1 MASYTYTQLYGTGSI
16 GETINSGVEK
26 LFTFTNPG
34 GSSYFTM
41 ETIPASTGFFEG
53 TSPKNFSG
61 SFVVSESMGL
71 VTSSYMASIVVQPGT
86 QSFKFTPAINV
97 TGTTYYLK
105 GTGMYSLNIASTA
118 AVPVNTTP
126 PALSYGGRY
135 EGELV
140 YTDDGAWDN
149 SPTSFTYQW
158 YRDATPISGETLNE
172 YYLDAADVDKEITCQ
187 VTAINAIGSS
197 SPASSNAIYIFDY
210 DYGQVYYQYEDTNGA
225 KYIIQNQFMIAIKA
239 AGVWD
244 KLDVLCVF
252 RGSGAS
258 SALVDW
264 KRLTLIQNRYCSFDT
279 TQGFCGDPSLN
290 AYNNTY
296 FNLTSGSLYRQTNAS
311 RYFFPSVFS
320 GTGPMDGTFTSADN
334 TMSPVNSNKHFINQ
348 IDILSS
354 DFEYTTTVE
363 PKSIHRTGANNV
375 VLFNGTT
382 SASRIA
388 ASIFPPSEELLIL
401 KNNTVNA
408 NHMVAAYAAGDE
420 MVAENTAFVAAWNT
434 YITAL

>member
-16 GETINSGVEK
+16 GETISSGVEK

-71 VTSSYMASIVVQPGT
+71 VTSSYIASVVVQPGT
-86 QSFKFTPAINV
+86 QSFKFTPAITV

-105 GTGMYSLNIASTA
+105 GTGMYSLNITSTEE
-118 AVPVNTTP
+118 VPVNTTP

-140 YTDDGAWDN
+140 TTDDGSWDN

-158 YRDATPISGETLNE
+158 YRDATPISGKTLNE
-172 YYLDAADVDKEITCQ
+172 YYLVSDDVDKEITCQ

-210 DYGQVYYQYEDTNGA
+210 DYAQVYYQYEDTNGA
-225 KYIIQNQFMIAIKA
+225 KSILQNQFMIAIKA

-264 KRLTLIQNRYCSFDT
+264 KRLTLIQNRFCSFDT
-279 TQGFCGDPSLN
+279 TQGFAGNGVN
-290 AYNNTY
+290 AYINTY

-311 RYFFPSVFS
+311 RYFFPFVFS
-320 GTGPMDGTFTSADN
+320 GTGPMDGTLTSGDN
-334 TMSPVNSNKHFINQ
+334 TMFPINSNKHFINQ
-348 IDILSS
+348 TDSLSS

-363 PKSIHRTGANNV
+363 PKSIHRTSATDV
-375 VLFNGTT
+375 RLFNGTT
-382 SASRIA
+382 PAGRTA
-388 ASIFPPSEELLIL
+388 ASIYPPSEELFIL
-401 KNNTVNA
+401 RNGDVRA
-408 NHMVAAYAAGDE
+408 NHKVAAYAAGDS
-420 MVAENTAFVAAWNT
+420 MIAENTAFVAAWNT

>member
-16 GETINSGVEK
+16 GETISSGVEK

-71 VTSSYMASIVVQPGT
+71 VTSSYIASVVVQPGT
-86 QSFKFTPAINV
+86 QSFKFTPAITV
-97 TGTTYYLK
+97 EGTTYYLK

-118 AVPVNTTP
+118 AVPVNTVP
-126 PALSYGGRY
+126 PALSYTYRY
-135 EGELV
+135 EGEPV
-140 YTDDGAWDN
+140 DTDDGTWDN

-158 YRDATPISGETLNE
+158 YRDATPISGETLSQ
-172 YYLDAADVDKEITCQ
+172 YILKAADVDKYISCE

-197 SPASSNAIYIFDY
+197 TPEPSDAIYIFDY
-210 DYGQVYYQYEDTNGA
+210 DYAQVYYQYEDTAEA
-225 KYIIQNQFMIAIKA
+225 KSILQNRFMLAIKA

-252 RGSGAS
+252 RGSGEE

-264 KRLTLIQNRYCSFDT
+264 KRLSLIQNRFCSFDSAV
-279 TQGFCGDPSLN
+279 GFNGNGVD
-290 AYNNTY
+290 AYINTH
-296 FNLTSGSLYRQTNAS
+296 FNLSSGFLYSQNNAS
-311 RYFFPSVFS
+311 RYFFPYVFS
-320 GTGPMDGTFTSADN
+320 GGNPMDGTFTSMDN
-334 TMSPVNSNKHFINQ
+334 TMRPVNSNKHFINQ
-348 IDILSS
+348 TDSLSS

-363 PKSIHRTGANNV
+363 PKSIHRTSGTDV
-375 VLFNGTT
+375 TLFNGTT
-382 SASRIA
+382 SASRTA
-388 ASIFPPSEELLIL
+388 ASIILPSEKLFIL
-401 KNNTVNA
+401 RNNTDYG
-408 NHMVAAYAAGDE
+408 NHTVAAYAAGGG
-420 MVAENTAFVAAWNT
+420 MIAENTAFVAAWNT